1 MSKLLGI
8 AISTAAVTP
17 FVAPI
22 PASLS
27 ALLGPAYLVV
37 FGVAL
42 FMAGRVMRRPS
53 EEAAPAEV
61 EKSAWSNTVPQ
72 SSTATPI

>member
-1 MSKLLGI
+1 MSKLLVFAI
-8 AISTAAVTP
+8 ATAGATP

-53 EEAAPAEV
+53 ETAPAES
-61 EKSAWSNTVPQ
+61 EKNSWSNTVPQ
-72 SSTATPI
+72 SSTVTPI

>member
-1 MSKLLGI
+1 MSKLLVI
-8 AISTAAVTP
+8 AIATAGVTP

-53 EEAAPAEV
+53 ETASAEA
-61 EKSAWSNTVPQ
+61 EKNTWSNTVPH
-72 SSTATPI
+72 SSTVTPI

>member
-1 MSKLLGI
+1 MSKLLVI
-8 AISTAAVTP
+8 AIATAGVTP

-42 FMAGRVMRRPS
+42 FMAGRAMRRPS
-53 EEAAPAEV
+53 ENPSAET
-61 EKSAWSNTVPQ
+61 EKNSWSNRVPQ
-72 SSTATPI
+72 SSTVTPM